1 VRPLRLAHRGDG
13 RAAAENTIAAM
24 QAALD
29 VPGCDGLEFDVR
41 IARDGTPVLLHD
53 ATLERV
59 QGVASPV
66 TELEVATLARLGVP
80 TLAEV
85 LAAVGREPFLDIEL
99 KAPANEELIRVVE
112 AARGSSDALPMGSGS
127 SARSG
132 LHRAAISSFDPEV
145 LSWVGARRPSWPR
158 WLNSRELEAAT
169 IERAVDLGCESVAV
183 LWRALDARSVAEA
196 RASGL
201 DVIAWTV
208 RRRPTFDRLARLGVS
223 AICVE
228 AAALDG

>member
-1 VRPLRLAHRGDG
+1 MRPLRLAHRGDW
-13 RAAAENTIAAM
+13 RAAPENTLVAM
-24 QAALD
+24 QAALE

-41 IARDGTPVLLHD
+41 FTSDGTPVLLHD

-66 TELEVATLARLGVP
+66 ALLGAAALALLGVP

-85 LAAVGREPFLDIEL
+85 LSTVGRDAFLDIEL
-99 KAPANEELIRVVE
+99 KAPPNDEFIRVIE
-112 AARGSSDALPMGSGS
+112 AGRGGGES
-127 SARSG
+127 R
-132 LHRAAISSFDPEV
+132 LHRAAISSFDPDI
-145 LSWVGARRPSWPR
+145 LAWIGTRRPAWPR
-158 WLNSRELEAAT
+158 WLNTRELEAAT
-169 IERAVDLGCESVAV
+169 IDRAIDLGSEAVAV
-183 LWRALDARSVAEA
+183 LWRALDKRSVAEA
-196 RASGL
+196 RAAGL

-208 RRRPTFDRLARLGVS
+208 RRRPTFDRLARLGVT